1 MAAPVTP
8 DSYKEIVLFLATAGV
23 VVPLFHR
30 LRVSPVLGFLGAGA
44 LLGPFGLGR
53 LAETTPWL
61 SWFTI
66 TKGEEIAHLAEF
78 GVVFLMFMIGIELSW
93 ERLRTLRRLVFGLG
107 SLQAIVSSLALGAV
121 LVMLGFAPAAAGL
134 VGVALALSSTAVV
147 IPILAEQKRLNTPV
161 GRASFSVLLFQ
172 DLAVAPV
179 LFAIGVL
186 GAGPSESFL
195 TSLVLALGQAAIAL
209 AVLVGVGRLA
219 LRLSSTSSQLREA
232 PSCSWL
238 PRCSSSWRPA
248 SLQRGAASRWRLARS
263 SRGCSWPRRSTA
275 APSKP

>member
-1 MAAPVTP
+1 MIGESRKDDMAAPITP
-8 DSYKEIVLFLATAGV
+8 DSYKEMILFLATAGV

-30 LRVSPVLGFLGAGA
+30 LRISPVLGFLGAGA
-44 LLGPFGLGR
+44 LLGPFGFGR
-53 LAETTPWL
+53 LADEFPVLT
-61 SWFTI
+61 WFTI
-66 TKGEEIAHLAEF
+66 ANREEMAHLAEF

-186 GAGPSESFL
+186 GS
-195 TSLVLALGQAAIAL
+195 
-209 AVLVGVGRLA
+209 
-219 LRLSSTSSQLREA
+219 
-232 PSCSWL
+232 
-238 PRCSSSWRPA
+238 
-248 SLQRGAASRWRLARS
+248 
-263 SRGCSWPRRSTA
+263 
-275 APSKP
+275 